1 LPVSKK
7 EQEQMRSQPLE
18 SKIRKQLKF
27 KFEARTTSID
37 GSSKQTQ
44 RIANK
49 DKQENK
55 ANQES
60 WHTKGT

>member
-1 LPVSKK
+1 
-7 EQEQMRSQPLE
+7 MRSQPLE